1 MSQLYGQSYLVV
13 GLLLKLVVALCGIAI
28 VVIFIEMER
37 DLISRC
43 VVHVLPDLIEWLATE
58 GCITNGHIALR
69 GLLHEV

>member
-1 MSQLYGQSYLVV
+1 MSQLYGQSDLVV
-13 GLLLKLVVALCGIAI
+13 GLLLKLVFALCGIAI
-28 VVIFIEMER
+28 VVIFIKMER

-58 GCITNGHIALR
+58 GCITNSNIALR